1 MEPFYPPRII
11 SGIQPSQ
18 TIHLGHY
25 FGALKQHVD
34 LQHEYPGAAFFL
46 IADYHSLTRNSNRH
60 WLQEATLQLASA
72 YLALGLD
79 INKAYLYRQSDVP
92 ATLELYWILSC
103 HSPVRDLL
111 QSPTFKNPESKELQ
125 SAGLLTYPL
134 LMAADI
140 LCLRA
145 TLTPVGHDQSMNIE
159 TVRKVARRFNAL
171 LQKDLFPIPETRL
184 SVETEVLGTDGRRMN
199 SRYGNIIT
207 PFATFKIL
215 QEQIASIKT
224 DATSRNAPRNPDKC
238 IVFHLYSLVSSPNA
252 VENMRQRY
260 RDGSIDYLQAK
271 RELTMAIQE
280 YFGRA
285 ADKYYEIQKQRDF
298 VLDVLREG
306 FQVAAEQAEITVD
319 AVRQLIGL
327 TV

>member
-1 MEPFYPPRII
+1 MEPLYPPRII

-111 QSPTFKNPESKELQ
+111 QSPTFKAPESKEL
-125 SAGLLTYPL
+125 
-134 LMAADI
+134 
-140 LCLRA
+140 
-145 TLTPVGHDQSMNIE
+145 
-159 TVRKVARRFNAL
+159 
-171 LQKDLFPIPETRL
+171 
-184 SVETEVLGTDGRRMN
+184 
-199 SRYGNIIT
+199 
-207 PFATFKIL
+207 
-215 QEQIASIKT
+215 
-224 DATSRNAPRNPDKC
+224 
-238 IVFHLYSLVSSPNA
+238 
-252 VENMRQRY
+252 
-260 RDGSIDYLQAK
+260 
-271 RELTMAIQE
+271 
-280 YFGRA
+280 
-285 ADKYYEIQKQRDF
+285 
-298 VLDVLREG
+298 
-306 FQVAAEQAEITVD
+306 
-319 AVRQLIGL
+319 
-327 TV
+327 